1 MRKFVIASI
10 SILLVGCSSSI
21 ISLTDRGVMSD
32 HLTEPHD
39 RMKVKSMT
47 GDRRLV
53 YFLERPNTTVEGHAR
68 SNAANPNELGHII
81 ICAEPFA
88 GGMSTR
94 GGRSSLSVTGK
105 AAVGDEVS
113 SALLAID
120 GRAAAVRLF
129 EDASH
134 ELCKRYQDGTIK
146 PEQYTLLLSAAIA
159 DAFGALQTQG
169 DAATESAKAAAAIK
183 TSFAVDKPSSEVAAA
198 PASPKQ

>member
-1 MRKFVIASI
+1 MRSFFVVYI
-10 SILLVGCSSSI
+10 SILLAGCSSSI

-32 HLTEPHD
+32 HLTKPGD

-53 YFLERPNTTVEGHAR
+53 YFLERPNTTVDGHPR
-68 SNAANPNELGHII
+68 SNASGPEALGHLI

-88 GGMSTR
+88 GGMTAK

-105 AAVGDEVS
+105 AAAVDEVS

-129 EDASH
+129 EDTSH
-134 ELCKRYQDGTIK
+134 ELCKRYQDGTISS
-146 PEQYTLLLSAAIA
+146 QHYTLMLGAAIA
-159 DAFGALQTQG
+159 DAFGALQTQAG
-169 DAATESAKAAAAIK
+169 AATESGKATAAIK
-183 TSFAVDKPSSEVAAA
+183 TSFAAETKP
-198 PASPKQ
+198 